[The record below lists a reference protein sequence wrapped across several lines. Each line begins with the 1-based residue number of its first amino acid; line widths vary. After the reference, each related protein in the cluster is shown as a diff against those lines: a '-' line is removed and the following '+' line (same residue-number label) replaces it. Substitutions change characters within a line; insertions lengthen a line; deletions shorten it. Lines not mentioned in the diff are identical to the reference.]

1 MIINPKVALAEMY
14 TAAKSC
20 KVHGITPRTRLALTL
35 NTEPVVIRAADYRDS
50 LIVFGDDEAVTLS
63 TEPGRVIMSCGGLRQ
78 SFKLADLDANKPAI
92 WMNYSARA
100 AVQPVKVAPVVKVAL
115 ELPKVAQKAAER
127 QPARCN
133 AIVAPVKAT
142 PKPVYIA
149 VKVAP
154 EPEPVKVA
162 PLVRRARRTSPDGLI
177 DHAYY
182 RSRQ

>member
-35 NTEPVVIRAADYRDS
+35 NTEPFVIRAADYRDS
-50 LIVFGDDEAVTLS
+50 LEVFADDEAVTLS

-78 SFKLADLDANKPAI
+78 SFKLADLDANKPSI

-100 AVQPVKVAPVVKVAL
+100 AVQPVKVAPVVKVA
-115 ELPKVAQKAAER
+115 PKA
-127 QPARCN
+127 
-133 AIVAPVKAT
+133 
-142 PKPVYIA
+142 VYIA